1 MTKTALVTG
10 ASSGIGASI
19 AQRLSQD
26 GYQLVL
32 LARRLERLEQVQ
44 KTLNSESHLIV
55 CDIND
60 HSSLSAALEQLP
72 EQFSQIDVLVNNA
85 GLALGLEAA
94 DKTSW
99 NDWQTMIETNCL
111 SLAFLTRQILP
122 NMVQRNSGH
131 VINMGSIAGS
141 YPYKGGNVYGATKA
155 FVDQFSINLRTDLH
169 GTRIRV
175 TNVLPGMLA
184 ETEFSNVRFHGDD
197 QAADNVYQGL
207 EPLLPEDIADTV
219 SWVVAQPNR
228 VNVNRI
234 EIMPTCQAPGGVV
247 AKRLQDA

>member
-26 GYQLVL
+26 GFQIIL
-32 LARRLERLEQVQ
+32 LARREDRLKEVQEKLE
-44 KTLNSESHLIV
+44 TGSHLVV

-60 HSSLSAALEQLP
+60 HAAIDAELAQLP
-72 EQFSQIDVLVNNA
+72 KDFADIDVLVNNA
-85 GLALGLEAA
+85 GLALGLETG
-94 DKTSW
+94 DKTLW
-99 NDWQTMIETNCL
+99 EDWRLMVETNCL
-111 SLAFLTRQILP
+111 SLAYLTRQILP
-122 NMVQRNSGH
+122 KMVERNTGH

-155 FVDQFSINLRTDLH
+155 FVDQFSINLRTDLL
-169 GTRIRV
+169 GTRVRV
-175 TNVLPGMLA
+175 TNVLPGLLA
-184 ETEFSNVRFHGDD
+184 ESEFSSVRFHGDD
-197 QAADNVYQGL
+197 EAAAKVYDGY
-207 EPLLPEDIADTV
+207 EPLLPQDVAEGV

-228 VNVNRI
+228 VNVNRL

-247 AKRLQDA
+247 LEKL